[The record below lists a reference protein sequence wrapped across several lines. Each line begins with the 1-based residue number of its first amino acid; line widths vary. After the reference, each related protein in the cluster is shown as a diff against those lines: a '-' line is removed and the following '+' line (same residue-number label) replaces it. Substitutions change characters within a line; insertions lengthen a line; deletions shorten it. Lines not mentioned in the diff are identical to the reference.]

1 MVGVAPLISAVPGF
15 SDPTWWIAAFAGG
28 AFGAAIGALPAFI
41 FTGFMVI
48 AGEAAGA
55 LGLAPADMNP
65 DTAAV
70 ETLNATAGATGGAA
84 SLPVADGVATT
95 ATGFTGVLGFGPV
108 FGPHISFAAGAA
120 AAAYAAKQGYIDD
133 GKNILW
139 AAGTNHIDVLMVG
152 GVFGILGHLGTS
164 TFRLVGIP
172 TDNIAL
178 MVFVSAL
185 LHRVVF
191 GYGVIGEITG
201 SGMFDVSPWE
211 RDEDEAPGIWLPWQ
225 YKWANVALLGVIGG
239 ILGAFAFQVT
249 GSPLIGFGISAA
261 SLVFLQAGTDNIPV
275 THHITLPGAVGAL
288 GAQAAGY
295 SPALVLIVGALFGA
309 FGATMG
315 EVCNRVFYMHGKTHV
330 DPPAFGIFM
339 SGLLSAILTAAGVL
353 GDTFWGGL
361 GGLGL

>member
-1 MVGVAPLISAVPGF
+1 MVLNPQLV
-15 SDPTWWIAAFAGG
+15 DPTFYIASFAGG

-55 LGLAPADMNP
+55 LNLQG
-65 DTAAV
+65 
-70 ETLNATAGATGGAA
+70 AGEGA
-84 SLPVADGVATT
+84 SLG
-95 ATGFTGVLGFGPV
+95 ATGFTGYLGFGPV

-120 AAAYAAKQGYIDD
+120 AAAYAAKKGYIDD

-139 AAGTNHIDVLMVG
+139 AAGTNRLDVLLVG
-152 GVFGILGHLGTS
+152 GVFGILGLVGTGL
-164 TFRLVGIP
+164 FRTVGIP

-185 LHRVVF
+185 IHRVAF
-191 GYGVIGEITG
+191 GYSVIGEVTG
-201 SGMFDVSPWE
+201 DGLFDLGPWE

-225 YKWANVALLGVIGG
+225 YQWSGVTFLGVIGG
-239 ILGAFAFQVT
+239 ILGAAAFQAT

-261 SLVFLQAGTDNIPV
+261 SLVFLQCGVDNIPV

-295 SPALVLIVGALFGA
+295 SPSLVLIVGALFGA
-309 FGATMG
+309 FGALSG

-330 DPPAFGIFM
+330 DPPAFGIAA
-339 SGLLSAILTAAGVL
+339 SGFLSAILTFVGVL
-353 GDTFWGGL
+353 GTTFWGAIPGIGL
-361 GGLGL
+361 

>member
-1 MVGVAPLISAVPGF
+1 MVLNPQLV
-15 SDPTWWIAAFAGG
+15 DPTFYIAAFAGG

-48 AGEAAGA
+48 GGEAAGA
-55 LGLAPADMNP
+55 LGL
-65 DTAAV
+65 
-70 ETLNATAGATGGAA
+70 EGAGEGA
-84 SLPVADGVATT
+84 SLT
-95 ATGFTGVLGFGPV
+95 ATGFTGYLGFGPV

-139 AAGTNHIDVLMVG
+139 AAGTNKIDVLLVG
-152 GVFGILGHLGTS
+152 GIFGILGLVGTGLGRT
-164 TFRLVGIP
+164 VGIP

-185 LHRVVF
+185 LHRVAF
-191 GYGVIGEITG
+191 GYSVIGEVTG
-201 SGMFDVSPWE
+201 DGLFDLGPWE

-225 YKWANVALLGVIGG
+225 YQWSGVTFLGVIGG
-239 ILGAFAFQVT
+239 ILGAAAFQAT

-261 SLVFLQAGTDNIPV
+261 SLVFLQCGVDNIPV

-295 SPALVLIVGALFGA
+295 SPSLVLIVGALFGA
-309 FGATMG
+309 FGALSG

-330 DPPAFGIFM
+330 DPPAFGIAA
-339 SGLLSAILTAAGVL
+339 SGFLSAILTFVGVL
-353 GDTFWGGL
+353 GTTFWGAIPGIGL
-361 GGLGL
+361 

>member
-1 MVGVAPLISAVPGF
+1 MVTEALT
-15 SDPTWWIAAFAGG
+15 DPTFWIASFAGG

-55 LGLAPADMNP
+55 LGL
-65 DTAAV
+65 
-70 ETLNATAGATGGAA
+70 EGAGEA
-84 SLPVADGVATT
+84 SLT
-95 ATGFTGVLGFGPV
+95 ATGFTGLLGFGPV

-139 AAGTNHIDVLMVG
+139 AAGTHHTDVLMVG
-152 GVFGILGHLGTS
+152 GLFGLIGFAGTELGRTI
-164 TFRLVGIP
+164 GIP

-185 LHRVVF
+185 LHRVAF
-191 GYGVIGEITG
+191 GYSVIGEITG
-201 SGMFDVSPWE
+201 SGMFDVGPWE

-225 YKWANVALLGVIGG
+225 YKWGNVALIGVIGG
-239 ILGAFAFQVT
+239 ILGAFAFQAT

-261 SLVFLQAGTDNIPV
+261 SLVFLQAGVDNIPV

-295 SPALVLIVGALFGA
+295 SPALVLIVGGLFGA

-339 SGLLSAILTAAGVL
+339 SGLLSAVLTAAGVL
-353 GDTFWGGL
+353 GTTFWAPISA
-361 GGLGL
+361 LGL

>member
-1 MVGVAPLISAVPGF
+1 MVLNPTLT
-15 SDPTWWIAAFAGG
+15 DPTWYIAAFAGG

-48 AGEAAGA
+48 GGEAAGA
-55 LGLAPADMNP
+55 IGLDGAGEGVSL
-65 DTAAV
+65 TA
-70 ETLNATAGATGGAA
+70 
-84 SLPVADGVATT
+84 S
-95 ATGFTGVLGFGPV
+95 GFTGYLGFGPV

-139 AAGTNHIDVLMVG
+139 AAGTQKIDVLLVG
-152 GVFGILGHLGTS
+152 GIFGILGMVGTGLGRT
-164 TFRLVGIP
+164 VGIP

-185 LHRVVF
+185 IHRVAF
-191 GYGVIGEITG
+191 GYSIIGEVTG
-201 SGMFDVSPWE
+201 DGLFDVGPWE

-225 YKWANVALLGVIGG
+225 YKWSGVAFIGIIGG
-239 ILGAFAFQVT
+239 ILGAAAFQGT

-261 SLVFLQAGTDNIPV
+261 SLVFLQCGVDNIPV

-288 GAQAAGY
+288 GASAAGY
-295 SPALVLIVGALFGA
+295 SPALVLIFGALFGA
-309 FGATMG
+309 FGALMG
-315 EVCNRVFYMHGKTHV
+315 EICNRVFYMHGKTHV

-361 GGLGL
+361 GGIGL